1 MRPEPFVVTDS
12 SMEAGGQPDT
22 RIRVL
27 LVEDDE
33 DDYLITRDMLA
44 EQDSS
49 RFELDWQ
56 PDYDGALQ
64 AIRMQCHDV
73 YLIDYRLGERTGLQ
87 LMREGFADRPPAPVI
102 MLTGQAT
109 HQIDLEATALGVTA
123 FLVKQEL
130 VAAGLERSI
139 RYAISHQKAE
149 RHALAT
155 RAANDGIWDWDLEA
169 DRIYFSP
176 RWHALLGLTARARE
190 RRPSA
195 WFDLVAPEDLPRL
208 QGAIAAHLAG
218 RTAHLECEH
227 RLRHADGGWRWVT
240 ARGLV
245 SRGVSGQPVRM
256 AGSLSDM
263 TDQRA
268 VQLRLEHEVLH
279 DTLTGLPNRTLF
291 MDRMG
296 HLLHGVSRDPG
307 AGCAVLFV
315 DLDGFKRVNDTLSHA
330 AGDRLLV
337 GIAERL
343 RTALRPGD
351 TVARL
356 GGDEFTLLLDG
367 IVKPAEAVEIADRVL
382 ALLQQP
388 FSVHG
393 NELRIGASI
402 GVALSQPPLTSHD
415 VLANADVAMYE
426 AKTRG
431 RGCVAVFDEG
441 MRRRVADRR
450 ARQDELR
457 QIVEESLLEIAFQP
471 IVELATGRVRAL
483 EALARWPESR
493 PPAIPP
499 TQLIS
504 IAEETGLIRPLGQ
517 QILSG
522 ALCAL
527 AGWRERG
534 AVQEDVYVTVN
545 LSLSQVDDP
554 LLGEQIAAALATAGL
569 PATSLKLE
577 ITEETMMALERS
589 QRFSEVCALGV
600 GFQLDDFGT
609 GHTSLAAL
617 HRFPVH
623 GLKVD
628 RSFVA
633 TLLAGGEGEMM
644 VRSTVALAHSL
655 GLPVIAEGIECA
667 ATLDR
672 LRELECDQGQG
683 ALISPALAPSDVE
696 GMERGCDQPLDHTL
710 ERRAASAKRSPSAA
724 TRCTSSG
731 GDTISKSTPITAM

>member
-1 MRPEPFVVTDS
+1 
-12 SMEAGGQPDT
+12 
-22 RIRVL
+22 VL

-44 EQDSS
+44 EQDSG

-56 PDYDGALQ
+56 PDYEGALQ

-87 LMREGFADRPPAPVI
+87 LMREGFADRPSAPVI
-102 MLTGQAT
+102 MLSGQAT
-109 HQIDLEATALGVTA
+109 HEIDLEATALGATD

-130 VAAGLERSI
+130 AAGGLERSI

-149 RHALAT
+149 RHALAS

-176 RWHALLGLTARARE
+176 RWHALLGLNPRARE

-195 WFDLVAPEDLPRL
+195 WFNLVAPEDLPRL
-208 QGAIAAHLAG
+208 QEAIAAHLAG

-227 RLRHADGGWRWVT
+227 RLRHTDGGWRWVT

-245 SRGVSGQPVRM
+245 SRGVDGKPVRL

-263 TDQRA
+263 TDQRTI
-268 VQLRLEHEVLH
+268 QLRLEHEALH

-291 MDRMG
+291 MDRVT
-296 HLLHGVSRDPG
+296 HLLQAANRDPAG
-307 AGCAVLFV
+307 GCAVLFL
-315 DLDGFKRVNDTLSHA
+315 DLDGFKQINDKLSHA
-330 AGDRLLV
+330 AGDRLLIGV
-337 GIAERL
+337 GGRL

-351 TVARL
+351 SVARL

-382 ALLQQP
+382 RSLQPP
-388 FSVHG
+388 FPVYG

-402 GVALSQPPLTSHD
+402 GVALSQPLLGAAD

-426 AKTRG
+426 AKARG

-441 MRRRVADRR
+441 LRRRVADRR

-457 QIVEESLLEIAFQP
+457 VIIEESLLEVHFQP
-471 IVELATGRVRAL
+471 VVGLATGRICTL
-483 EALARWPESR
+483 EALARWPEGR
-493 PPAIPP
+493 PPRMSPA
-499 TQLIS
+499 QLIS
-504 IAEETGLIRPLGQ
+504 IAEETGMIRALGRQ
-517 QILSG
+517 VLFG
-522 ALCAL
+522 ALRAL
-527 AGWRERG
+527 AGWRAHG
-534 AVQEDVYVTVN
+534 AVDEDVCVTVN

-554 LLGEQIAAALATAGL
+554 LLGEHIRAALTAAGL
-569 PATSLKLE
+569 PATALKLE
-577 ITEETMMALERS
+577 ITEETMMELERG
-589 QRFSEVCALGV
+589 QRFAEVCALGV

-609 GHTSLAAL
+609 GRISLAAL
-617 HRFPVH
+617 HRLPVH

-628 RSFVA
+628 HSFVA

-644 VRSTVALAHSL
+644 VRSAVALAHSL
-655 GLPVIAEGIECA
+655 GLPVIAEGIETA
-667 ATLDR
+667 ATLER
-672 LRELECDQGQG
+672 LRELACDQGQG
-683 ALISPALAPSDVE
+683 ALISAPLRSSDVAHMGARVALA
-696 GMERGCDQPLDHTL
+696 
-710 ERRAASAKRSPSAA
+710 A
-724 TRCTSSG
+724 
-731 GDTISKSTPITAM
+731 

>member
-1 MRPEPFVVTDS
+1 MPSDPFVVPETPVTVPLAD
-12 SMEAGGQPDT
+12 ERVPET

-49 RFELDWQ
+49 RFELDWR
-56 PDYDGALQ
+56 PDYDDALR

-87 LMREGFADRPPAPVI
+87 LMREGFADRPSAPVI

-109 HQIDLEATALGVTA
+109 HEIDLEATALGVTD

-130 VAAGLERSI
+130 AAAGLERSI

-149 RHALAT
+149 RHALAA

-176 RWHALLGLTARARE
+176 RWHAILGLTERARE

-195 WFDLVAPEDLPRL
+195 WFDLVAPDDLPRL
-208 QGAIAAHLAG
+208 QEAIEAHLAG

-227 RLRHADGGWRWVT
+227 RLRHADGDWRWVT

-245 SRGVSGQPVRM
+245 SRGVDGEPVRM

-263 TDQRA
+263 TDQRTA
-268 VQLRLEHEVLH
+268 QLRLEHEALH

-291 MDRMG
+291 MDRVG
-296 HLLHGVSRDPG
+296 HLLRGASRDPG
-307 AGCAVLFV
+307 AGCAILFV
-315 DLDGFKRVNDTLSHA
+315 DLDGFKQVNDQLSHA

-337 GIAERL
+337 AVAERL
-343 RTALRPGD
+343 RAGLRPGD

-356 GGDEFTLLLDG
+356 GGDEFTLLLDR
-367 IVKPAEAVEIADRVL
+367 ILTPAGAVEIADRVL
-382 ALLQQP
+382 RSLQVP
-388 FSVHG
+388 FPVHG
-393 NELRIGASI
+393 NDLTIGASI
-402 GVALSQPPLTSHD
+402 GVALSQPMLASTD
-415 VLANADVAMYE
+415 LLANADVAMYE
-426 AKTRG
+426 SKARG
-431 RGCVAVFDEG
+431 RGCIAVFDEG
-441 MRRRVADRR
+441 MRRRVADRL

-457 QIVEESLLEIAFQP
+457 YIVEESLLEIHFQP
-471 IVELATGRVRAL
+471 IVALATGRICSL

-493 PPAIPP
+493 PPQVPP
-499 TQLIS
+499 VQLIS
-504 IAEETGLIRPLGQ
+504 IAEETGLIGALGQ
-517 QILSG
+517 QMLSG
-522 ALCAL
+522 ALRAL
-527 AGWRERG
+527 ADWRAHG
-534 AVQEDVYVTVN
+534 AVDDDVCVTVN
-545 LSLSQVDDP
+545 LSVRQVDDP
-554 LLGEQIAAALATAGL
+554 LLAQHVSAALAAAGL
-569 PATSLKLE
+569 PPTALKLE
-577 ITEETMMALERS
+577 ITEETMMELERS
-589 QRFSEVCALGV
+589 RRVDEICALGV
-600 GFQLDDFGT
+600 GFQIDDFGT

-628 RSFVA
+628 RSFVS
-633 TLLAGGEGEMM
+633 TLLSGGEGEMM

-655 GLPVIAEGIECA
+655 SLPVIAEGIETA
-667 ATLDR
+667 ATLNR

-683 ALISPALAPSDVE
+683 AFISPALCRSEVVLIGGAL
-696 GMERGCDQPLDHTL
+696 GL
-710 ERRAASAKRSPSAA
+710 AA
-724 TRCTSSG
+724 
-731 GDTISKSTPITAM
+731 

>member
-1 MRPEPFVVTDS
+1 MRPERFVLPDS
-12 SMEAGGQPDT
+12 LNAAEGPPDT

-44 EQDSS
+44 DQDSG

-87 LMREGFADRPPAPVI
+87 LMREGFADRPSAPVI

-109 HQIDLEATALGVTA
+109 HEIDLEATALGVTD

-130 VAAGLERSI
+130 AAAGLERSI

-176 RWHALLGLTARARE
+176 RWHAILGLAARARE

-218 RTAHLECEH
+218 RTVHLECEH
-227 RLRHADGGWRWVT
+227 RVRHADGGWRWVT

-245 SRGVSGQPVRM
+245 SRNVDGEPVRM

-268 VQLRLEHEVLH
+268 IQLRLEHEALH

-291 MDRMG
+291 MDRLE
-296 HLLHGVSRDPG
+296 HLLQGANRDPA
-307 AGCAVLFV
+307 AGCSVLFL
-315 DLDGFKRVNDTLSHA
+315 DLDGFKQINDTLSHA
-330 AGDRLLV
+330 AGDRLLIGV
-337 GIAERL
+337 AGRL
-343 RTALRPGD
+343 RTTLRPGD

-367 IVKPAEAVEIADRVL
+367 IVKPVDALEIADRVL
-382 ALLQQP
+382 CSLQEP
-388 FSVHG
+388 FPVHG
-393 NELRIGASI
+393 NELRVGASI
-402 GVALSQPPLTSHD
+402 GVALSQPLLGADD

-426 AKTRG
+426 AKQRG

-457 QIVEESLLEIAFQP
+457 QIVEESQLEIYFQP
-471 IVELATGRVRAL
+471 IVELTTGRVRAL

-493 PPAIPP
+493 PPQIPSA
-499 TQLIS
+499 QLIA
-504 IAEETGLIRPLGQ
+504 IAEETGLIRTLGQ
-517 QILSG
+517 QVLSE
-522 ALCAL
+522 ALRAL
-527 AGWRERG
+527 ADWRVRG
-534 AVQEDVYVTVN
+534 TIDEDVYVTVN
-545 LSLSQVDDP
+545 LSASQVDDP
-554 LLGEQIAAALATAGL
+554 LLGEHISAALSAAGL
-569 PATSLKLE
+569 PSTALKLE
-577 ITEETMMALERS
+577 ITEETMMEVERG
-589 QRFSEVCALGV
+589 QRFTEICALGV

-617 HRFPVH
+617 HRLPVH

-633 TLLAGGEGEMM
+633 TLLEGGEGEMM

-655 GLPVIAEGIECA
+655 GIPVIAEGIERT

-683 ALISPALAPSDVE
+683 ALISPALRPSD
-696 GMERGCDQPLDHTL
+696 MARMPA
-710 ERRAASAKRSPSAA
+710 RAGPAA
-724 TRCTSSG
+724 
-731 GDTISKSTPITAM
+731 